1 MGCIPSQPR
10 PEASAP
16 APAPAKP
23 AKPAPPRR
31 AAPVATH
38 ETASSASLVAGST
51 AAVAFHGLLTSDGL
65 TLSRPPTSA
74 LSKLPRVPRASPP
87 PPEPLTRVA
96 GVAMT
101 MPYVV
106 LVAAAADAPA
116 VQRVAEGV
124 FAHAHTYLNAWN
136 PASELTAVNSQKPAK
151 PRPLSPHLAALFDVV
166 DRAFDLTDGRFDPTT
181 GVISRAYEN
190 CIADNARPPL
200 PAETARYKHAVGWRK
215 RISRTADTV
224 TRGNAN
230 TIVDVDGIA
239 KGFVI
244 DLLVAALVN
253 AGHPNCYVDWA
264 GDIRAQGNHPDGRPW
279 RSAVMAPPSL
289 KRVFGH
295 WKDGTMDELLRD
307 DDVAFFAD
315 FAFDRANA
323 GKLDGAAIAT
333 SGDYFAV
340 QRYGFHHIAR
350 ADTLSVMKANQ
361 MSVASVCVA
370 ASTCA
375 IADAVATASM
385 TFDRLPQA
393 VAFLQQLVGSHPDTV
408 YGYCAMDRAE
418 ATSAD
423 APAKSLYSAH
433 IFSPAARS
441 ESISNST
448 STSSGDEKGLSAA
461 ERQQAVADIGHHT
474 VTTYYRCTFD
484 GADIELDNFR
494 GCSMQPEQ
502 VVSFV
507 TNGEFLKRAS
517 LVAEDPLNHVRV
529 ELLAPRAST
538 SSSLLL
544 DERKTG
550 ITADLSLKH
559 ISVVGGCAVV
569 QAVVTAVSLGEAEF
583 VQAMYRDSYLAKRA
597 VALDVPRSK
606 LPFYPLEKQT
616 KTLLRQMASTM
627 WVVSTRAAHGEDL
640 ALTAT
645 SVTVPAAGRG
655 MVCFNVAHSSALYA
669 GLGGVGAGVR
679 LFALSTGQRDIGE
692 RYVARAGLGKGD
704 RTRLEEES
712 MVAASCTI
720 EHTEDVQDHHIVLA
734 RIDDVRLPGREKEE
748 EGLMPLVWQHG
759 KFVT

>member
-1 MGCIPSQPR
+1 
-10 PEASAP
+10 
-16 APAPAKP
+16 
-23 AKPAPPRR
+23 
-31 AAPVATH
+31 
-38 ETASSASLVAGST
+38 
-51 AAVAFHGLLTSDGL
+51 
-65 TLSRPPTSA
+65 
-74 LSKLPRVPRASPP
+74 
-87 PPEPLTRVA
+87 
-96 GVAMT
+96 MT

-106 LVAAAADAPA
+106 LVPTVADAPA
-116 VQRVAEGV
+116 VQRLADDV

-166 DRAFDLTDGRFDPTT
+166 DRAFDLTGGRFDPTT

-200 PAETARYKHAVGWRK
+200 PAETARYKHAIGWRK

-264 GDIRAQGNHPDGRPW
+264 GDIRAQGHHPDGRPW

-393 VAFLQQLVGSHPDTV
+393 VAFLQQLVDSHPDTV

-418 ATSAD
+418 ATWPS
-423 APAKSLYSAH
+423 APAKSLYSAN
-433 IFSPAARS
+433 IFSPALRS
-441 ESISNST
+441 EPNST

-461 ERQQAVADIGHHT
+461 ERQQAVGDIGHHT
-474 VTTYYRCTFD
+474 VTNYYRCTFD
-484 GADIELDNFR
+484 GAEIELDNFR

-502 VVSFV
+502 VVLFV
-507 TNGEFLKRAS
+507 TDDDFFKRAS
-517 LVAEDPLNHVRV
+517 LVAEDPLNQVRV
-529 ELLAPRAST
+529 ELLAPRPST
-538 SSSLLL
+538 SSSSSSSSLML

-550 ITADLSLKH
+550 VTADLSLKN

-583 VQAMYRDSYLAKRA
+583 VQAIYRDTYLAKRA

-606 LPFYPLEKQT
+606 LPFYPLDKQT
-616 KTLLRQMASTM
+616 KTLLRQMPSAM
-627 WVVSTRAAHGEDL
+627 WVVSTSAAHGEDL
-640 ALTAT
+640 AMTAT
-645 SVTVPAAGRG
+645 SVTVPAAARG
-655 MVCFNVAHSSALYA
+655 MICFNVGHSSAFYA

-679 LFALSTGQRDIGE
+679 LFALSTRQKDIAE
-692 RYVARAGLGKGD
+692 RYVTRAALGKED
-704 RTRLEEES
+704 RTRQ
-712 MVAASCTI
+712 VARLSIPRMCRTI
-720 EHTEDVQDHHIVLA
+720 TL
-734 RIDDVRLPGREKEE
+734 
-748 EGLMPLVWQHG
+748 
-759 KFVT
+759 F